1 MKFLK
6 LFIFFIF
13 NSIILLSG
21 CSSIDTNLAI
31 NEQISSSEMVPDELK
46 RIPVNV
52 VRVVDGDT
60 AVVEIRADY
69 KDYLHKEFGI
79 RVEEPVTIRF
89 LGIDTPE
96 STKEQQLYGVESK
109 EYTTL
114 LLNRDNVEIE
124 LDDKVVFDKYGRLL
138 VHIFADGQ
146 SVQQILL
153 EEGMARI
160 AYIFD
165 DYKYLDNYMAAQEQA
180 KNSQKNIWSI
190 PEYVTDTGFNMDV
203 LTEYMVGDEMSIENI
218 DLDEVKTFI
227 QSLLD

>member
-165 DYKYLDNYMAAQEQA
+165 DYKYLDNYKAAQEQA

>member
-165 DYKYLDNYMAAQEQA
+165 DYNYLDNYKAAQEQA

>member
-69 KDYLHKEFGI
+69 KDYLQKEFGI

-165 DYKYLDNYMAAQEQA
+165 DYKYLDNYKAAQEQA